1 MAAIVEPFNV
11 KRLVTENLERT
22 KDITVREVKE
32 LSSFKGMT
40 DEQAGE
46 LIKVIKEF
54 TGIVFDSMAKQDK
67 AATVVTM
74 QTAQT
79 KNIAA

>member
-11 KRLVTENLERT
+11 KRLVTENAGRT
-22 KDITVREVKE
+22 EDITVREVKE
-32 LSSFKGMT
+32 LSSFKEMT

-54 TGIVFDSMAKQDK
+54 TGIVFDSMAKQENQ
-67 AATVVTM
+67 ATIVTM